1 MPFLV
6 LYYPASGDYLDR
18 ARIDLPMNTDPGQE
32 EKWQALRR
40 RLSYI
45 WVVWGL
51 FPLGIMFVLMLALAS
66 PEASA
71 NTSTTDQQE
80 SLRTERRTQ
89 AVLAVSALLFFVG
102 FTLDGRWTDAERVGR
117 RTLRAAGGDDFK
129 PTRSQLATHADV
141 ALDAVN
147 RSVNMLTAIGLV
159 MAVLAVVGVAA
170 ILPLVSGLHLLVL
183 AAIFQLFVVSRHPY
197 YSELVEAAISG
208 ELPDLEA
215 EDDNK
220 KKK

>member
-1 MPFLV
+1 MLLLV
-6 LYYPASGDYLDR
+6 LYYLASGDYLDN
-18 ARIDLPMNTDPGQE
+18 AQIQPLMNINPGQE
-32 EKWQALRR
+32 EKWLALRR
-40 RLSYI
+40 HISHT

-80 SLRTERRTQ
+80 SLRTERRAQ
-89 AVLAVSALLFFVG
+89 AFMAVSALLFFVG
-102 FTLDGRWTDAERVGR
+102 FSLDGRWTDAERLGR
-117 RTLRAAGGDDFK
+117 RILRAAGGDDFK
-129 PTRSQLATHADV
+129 PTRSQLAAQADLACAV
-141 ALDAVN
+141 VN
-147 RSVNMLTAIGLV
+147 RSVNLLTVTGLV
-159 MAVLAVVGVAA
+159 MGVLAVVGVAA
-170 ILPLVSGLHLLVL
+170 ILPLVSGLHLLAL
-183 AAIFQLFVVSRHPY
+183 AAIFQLFIVSRHPY

-220 KKK
+220 KK